1 MSLLAE
7 VTQILERAE
16 VGYAL
21 IGAMAMA
28 THGVSRSTQD
38 LDLLAVDPTC
48 LTDSL
53 WAPLHESGCTVAVS
67 KGTWEDPLAGVVRC
81 TRMRERPVDIVVGK
95 FRWQREAIERATS
108 GRVGQLEL
116 PVLRAAD
123 LILLKLYAGGPQDAW
138 DIEQLMAV
146 EGREELVQEI
156 EERLVDLRPESAAF
170 WRRILGKTA
179 S

>member
-7 VTQILERAE
+7 VTQVLDRAE
-16 VGYAL
+16 VRYAL

-38 LDLLAVDPTC
+38 IDLLAVDPSC
-48 LTDSL
+48 LTESL
-53 WAPLHESGCTVAVS
+53 WAPLRESGGTVAVS

-81 TRMRERPVDIVVGK
+81 TRVRERPIDIVIGK

-108 GRVGQLEL
+108 ARVGQLDL
-116 PVLRAAD
+116 PVLGAAD

-138 DIEQLMAV
+138 DIQQLLAV
-146 EGREELVQEI
+146 EARQELVREV
-156 EERLVDLRPESAAF
+156 EERLGDLRPESAAF
-170 WRRILGKTA
+170 WRKVLGDTVP
-179 S
+179 